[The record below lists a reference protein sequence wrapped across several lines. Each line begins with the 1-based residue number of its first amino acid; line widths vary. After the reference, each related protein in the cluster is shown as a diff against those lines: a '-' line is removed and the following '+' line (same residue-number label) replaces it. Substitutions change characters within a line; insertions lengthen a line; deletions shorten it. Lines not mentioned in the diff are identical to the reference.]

1 MSRTLA
7 DVLTDVIY
15 QKNRI
20 KKAVES
26 QTPLIDNIKST
37 LLDKSGGKPL
47 GDKFAAYAA
56 RTITE
61 VTADELASTVA
72 LGDYAFAGCS
82 NLVNITIPENVKS
95 LGDYALDC
103 GSSDNKTTFTFQS
116 STPPTITSTTFN
128 VEKID
133 TIWVPAR
140 ALKTYQADPDW
151 EYV

>member
-1 MSRTLA
+1 MARTISDILV
-7 DVLTDVIY
+7 DVVT
-15 QKNRI
+15 QAERI
-20 KKAVES
+20 ENEV
-26 QTPLIDNIKST
+26 T
-37 LLDKSGGKPL
+37 LQSNKITQIREILQDKSGGKPL

-61 VTADELASTVA
+61 VTAEELASTVA

-133 TIWVPAR
+133 TI
-140 ALKTYQADPDW
+140 
-151 EYV
+151 